1 MQRRVFIATLGTAA
15 AATAA
20 SARAY
25 AGGVAGHDLAP
36 LRATLAACEHDSGG
50 RLGLLLHDTG
60 DGTRLAWRGDER
72 FPMCSTFKWL
82 LAAAVLARCDAGK
95 DSLARRVAVASAD
108 LLPNSP
114 FSETRAGHDAS
125 VDELCEAA
133 ITRSDNAAANLLLP
147 AVGGP
152 AGLTRFLRG
161 IGDARTRLDRTETA
175 LNSAIPGDPRDT
187 STPAAMAGDLQA
199 IVLGSVLV
207 PASRARLLAWLHA
220 NQTGGARLRA
230 GLPAAWRVGDK
241 TGSGANGTTNDVA
254 ILDQVRL
261 DQVRIDRA
269 GATGETRRAP
279 VLLAC
284 FLTGSPLDGD
294 GRDAILARIGAAVG
308 SALA

>member
-1 MQRRVFIATLGTAA
+1 MQRRNFMAALAVAA

-20 SARAY
+20 PARTQT
-25 AGGVAGHDLAP
+25 GRGLGP

-95 DSLARRVAVASAD
+95 DRLARRIAVASAD

-114 FSETRAGHDAS
+114 FAQTRAGHDAS
-125 VDELCEAA
+125 VGELCEAA

-161 IGDARTRLDRTETA
+161 IGDVRTRLDRTETA

-187 STPAAMAGDLQA
+187 STPAAMAGDLEA
-199 IVLGSVLV
+199 IVLGSVLAA
-207 PASRARLLAWLHA
+207 ASRARLLAWLHA

-230 GLPAAWRVGDK
+230 GLPAGWRVGDK

-254 ILDQVRL
+254 ILDRVGL
-261 DQVRIDRA
+261 DRE
-269 GATGETRRAP
+269 GRRAP

-284 FLTGSPLDGD
+284 FLTGSTLDGD
-294 GRDAILARIGAAVG
+294 GRDAILARIGAAVD
-308 SALA
+308 SALAG

>member
-1 MQRRVFIATLGTAA
+1 MQRRMFMATLAA
-15 AATAA
+15 AAASTAA
-20 SARAY
+20 PARSA
-25 AGGVAGHDLAP
+25 AGAGPGARDLAP
-36 LRATLAACEHDSGG
+36 LRAALAACEHDSGG

-95 DSLARRVAVASAD
+95 DKLARRIAVASTD

-114 FSETRAGHDAS
+114 FSQTRAGHDAS

-147 AVGGP
+147 GVGGP

-187 STPAAMAGDLQA
+187 STPVAMAGDLEA
-199 IVLGSVLV
+199 IVLGSVLA
-207 PASRARLLAWLHA
+207 PPSRARLLAWLRA

-230 GLPAAWRVGDK
+230 GLPAGWRVGDK

-254 ILDQVRL
+254 IIDQVGHG
-261 DQVRIDRA
+261 QV
-269 GATGETRRAP
+269 GRAP

-284 FLTGSPLDGD
+284 FLTGSSLDGD
-294 GRDAILARIGAAVG
+294 GRDAILARVGAAVG
-308 SALA
+308 SAFA